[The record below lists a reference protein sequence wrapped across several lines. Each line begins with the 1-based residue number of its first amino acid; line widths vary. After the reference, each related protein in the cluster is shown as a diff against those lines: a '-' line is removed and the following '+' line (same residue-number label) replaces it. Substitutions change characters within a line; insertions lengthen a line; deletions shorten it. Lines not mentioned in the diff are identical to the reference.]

1 VHRIAIAS
9 WSRAERALSVALL
22 LVAGLGQA
30 QPLPG
35 TTVERQGDA
44 IVFRGR
50 IDDASATTFLQ
61 LLQEPGVRRLVITS
75 PGGLVIPALDMAEAL
90 AARGLDV
97 EVPEACF
104 SSCANYVFLAGRRK
118 LLGGPAVVGWHGNMT
133 HVLHLQQIGEG
144 RWTRPEVAAAH
155 VLAQREAAF
164 FQRIG
169 VDGFVCWFAKL
180 PPYNVEDFYALTPQD
195 MAVFG
200 IREVSVRAGG
210 VPPYAP
216 PGVQMVSVDRA
227 GLEAVRPA
235 VPLE

>member
-1 VHRIAIAS
+1 MHRIAIAS
-9 WSRAERALSVALL
+9 CSRARRALFVAVLAGAGVAHAQSV
-22 LVAGLGQA
+22 
-30 QPLPG
+30 PG

-61 LLQEPGVRRLVITS
+61 LLQDPGVRRLVITS
-75 PGGLVIPALDMAEAL
+75 PGGLVIPALDMAEAM
-90 AARGLDV
+90 AARGVDV

-118 LLGGPAVVGWHGNMT
+118 LLGGPGAVGWHGNMT
-133 HVLHLQQIGEG
+133 HVLHLQHTGEG
-144 RWTRPEVAAAH
+144 RWTRPEIAAAH
-155 VLAQREAAF
+155 VLARRESAF

-180 PPYNVEDFYALTPQD
+180 PPYGVEDFYALTPQD

-200 IREVSVRAGG
+200 IRDVSVRPGG
-210 VPPYAP
+210 IPPYAP
-216 PGVQMVSVDRA
+216 PGVQMVNVDRA
-227 GLEAVRPA
+227 GLEGIRPV

>member
-1 VHRIAIAS
+1 VHRIVIAS
-9 WSRAERALSVALL
+9 GSRVRRALSIALL
-22 LVAGLGQA
+22 VGAGFAHAQTVA
-30 QPLPG
+30 G

-50 IDDASATTFLQ
+50 IDDGSATTFLQ

-104 SSCANYVFLAGRRK
+104 SSCANYVFLAGRHK
-118 LLGGPAVVGWHGNMT
+118 LLGGPAAVGWHGNMT

-144 RWTRPEVAAAH
+144 RWTRPEIAAAH
-155 VLAQREAAF
+155 VLAQRETAF
-164 FQRIG
+164 FRRIG

-180 PPYNVEDFYALTPQD
+180 PPYNVEEFYALSPQD
-195 MAVFG
+195 MALFG
-200 IREVSVRAGG
+200 VRDVSVRTGG

-227 GLEAVRPA
+227 GLEAIRPA